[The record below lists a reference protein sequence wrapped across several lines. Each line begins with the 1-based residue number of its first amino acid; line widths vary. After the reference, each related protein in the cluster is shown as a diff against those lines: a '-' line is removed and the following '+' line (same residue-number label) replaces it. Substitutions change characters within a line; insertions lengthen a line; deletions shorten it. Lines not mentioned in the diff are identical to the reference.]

1 MQKEVQPKFALF
13 YPQEK
18 SASRSMEMKRNRYY
32 FAKRIMDFLIALL
45 LLVILSPL
53 LFLIA
58 LAISL
63 YSPGP
68 VFFAQERVGAKR
80 QFSNGNYSWKRV
92 NFRCYK
98 FRTMRINSDPS
109 IHMAYIQALI
119 KNDQQTMTM
128 LQGHNTNIRK
138 LVHDPRITRPGKILR
153 KLSLDEL
160 PQLWN
165 VLLGDMS
172 LVGPRPAIPYE
183 IELYEPW
190 YLKRLEAQPGIT
202 GLQQVTAR
210 STIDF
215 DKQMMLDIQYIENQ
229 SILMDLK
236 IIFKTPFVI
245 VSTKGAE

>member
-13 YPQEK
+13 YPHEK